1 MPAVCIRRSIAL
13 QRRSSLVKSF
23 FLIPSLLFLCS
34 CSADNG
40 GAAHA
45 QDSAFNVVD
54 STAPA
59 AAVPDTGLAPI
70 PGYRFRVVGDF
81 DGDGRS
87 DTLTERF
94 VSRLD
99 GKEADKYYTTNNYD
113 TVVTLTMA
121 KHPWSFMVSS
131 NPDIDTLEIAR
142 HTQLFGVGFIKNE
155 GDLDGNGTDE
165 ISFIAEWA
173 DWSSINTCRVVS
185 WGQGEWRELLSFGIH
200 DWQLPSLPQTGMTYG
215 MFGVDGM
222 RVYSKED
229 SLNAALEKE
238 LLSFGL
244 IEKVEDGVVRVQTY
258 AEEDSD
264 SIAIGE
270 SMVRTARLTPLS
282 SAKPVVQWSQEE
294 E

>member
-1 MPAVCIRRSIAL
+1 M
-13 QRRSSLVKSF
+13 KSF
-23 FLIPSLLFLCS
+23 VLISSLLFLCS
-34 CSADNG
+34 CFADNG
-40 GAAHA
+40 GEARAQESAAHPA
-45 QDSAFNVVD
+45 DTA
-54 STAPA
+54 APA
-59 AAVPDTGLAPI
+59 AVVPDTGLAPI

-87 DTLTERF
+87 DTLTERY
-94 VSRLD
+94 VSTLD
-99 GKEADKYYTTNNYD
+99 GKEADKYYNTDNYD
-113 TVVTLTMA
+113 TVVALTTA

-165 ISFIAEWA
+165 VSFIAEWA
-173 DWSSINTCRVVS
+173 DWSSINICRVVS

-200 DWQLPSLPQTGMTYG
+200 DWQLPPLPQAGMTYG

-244 IEKVEDGVVRVQTY
+244 IEKVEDGTVRVRTY

-270 SMVRTARLTPLS
+270 QMVRTAQLVPLS
-282 SAKPVVQWSQEE
+282 SAKPVVQWPQNEE
-294 E
+294 